1 MTSGGAVPAVLE
13 TERCLVT
20 KPAASVLR
28 WRVQSI
34 GRLAGAAWV
43 EYEETRRGAVAFV
56 ASGSHPAMRES
67 GAVAALV
74 ERVAALHPR
83 SHAWYLARDLV
94 ERDTQAAVTAAATL
108 RGIPLRR
115 I

>member
-1 MTSGGAVPAVLE
+1 MPAVLE
-13 TERCLVT
+13 VERCLVD
-20 KPAASVLR
+20 KRAPSVLR
-28 WRVQSI
+28 WRLQTT

-74 ERVAALHPR
+74 ERVATLHPR
-83 SHAWYLARDLV
+83 SHAWYLAHDLV
-94 ERDTQAAVTAAATL
+94 ERDTQVAVTAAAKLHGT
-108 RGIPLRR
+108 PLRR